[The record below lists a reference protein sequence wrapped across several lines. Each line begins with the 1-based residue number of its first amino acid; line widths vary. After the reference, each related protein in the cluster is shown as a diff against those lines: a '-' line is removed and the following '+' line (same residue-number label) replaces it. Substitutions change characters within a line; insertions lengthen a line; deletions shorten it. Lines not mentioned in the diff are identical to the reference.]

1 MYGFMFTVHTP
12 LFSVYLAKPK
22 ILTYQRFDS
31 KDLYIFVIAISQ
43 LSTNSMQPSMQG
55 LWISSKTNTDNQ
67 SVKIKRFV
75 PIGADT
81 CIRSL
86 LASRRIRQQCKGK
99 DFLITSKSLPEN
111 YSANSLLTL
120 WTVLMLT
127 SQSFAVSRMDL
138 PFLRDRMT

>member
-1 MYGFMFTVHTP
+1 MYGFMFTAHTP

-75 PIGADT
+75 PKVALFFIGNDAKYIT
-81 CIRSL
+81 L
-86 LASRRIRQQCKGK
+86 LCRNKYYLLCGLNILYPNDIPPLTGISSTEPLNGSGLRQC
-99 DFLITSKSLPEN
+99 S
-111 YSANSLLTL
+111 
-120 WTVLMLT
+120 
-127 SQSFAVSRMDL
+127 
-138 PFLRDRMT
+138 

>member
-1 MYGFMFTVHTP
+1 MYGFMFTAHTP

-75 PIGADT
+75 PKRQPFLLLLYYRYLFPYITPYCYFCHLKVKLRNQLSTKPGRTAKIG
-81 CIRSL
+81 IN
-86 LASRRIRQQCKGK
+86 RRIH
-99 DFLITSKSLPEN
+99 
-111 YSANSLLTL
+111 
-120 WTVLMLT
+120 
-127 SQSFAVSRMDL
+127 QSG
-138 PFLRDRMT
+138 TIH

>member
-1 MYGFMFTVHTP
+1 MYGFMFTAHTP

-75 PIGADT
+75 PLRRRLFFVCVSPYICTKFAHIQVKCVFFAIFLVKRMNILRGVDKKKT
-81 CIRSL
+81 PDIRL
-86 LASRRIRQQCKGK
+86 NIKC
-99 DFLITSKSLPEN
+99 
-111 YSANSLLTL
+111 LT
-120 WTVLMLT
+120 
-127 SQSFAVSRMDL
+127 VSG
-138 PFLRDRMT
+138 